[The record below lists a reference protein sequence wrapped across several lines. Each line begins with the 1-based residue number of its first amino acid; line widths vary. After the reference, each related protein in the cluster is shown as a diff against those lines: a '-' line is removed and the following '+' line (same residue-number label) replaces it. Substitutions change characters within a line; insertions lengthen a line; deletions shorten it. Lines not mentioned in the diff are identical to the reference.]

1 MKATARGAK
10 VLKEVEGIYRD
21 GVVELLER
29 PAGLREARVI
39 VTFLPSM
46 PAAASAEAARNRMLD
61 RMRTG
66 IPLGGPPYP
75 GRQEIYERG
84 RKV

>member
-1 MKATARGAK
+1 

-21 GVVELLER
+21 GKVELLER
-29 PAGLREARVI
+29 PAGLREACVI

-46 PAAASAEAARNRMLD
+46 PAEASAGAARNRMLD

-66 IPLGGPPYP
+66 IPLGGSPYP
-75 GRQEIYERG
+75 GREEIYQRG